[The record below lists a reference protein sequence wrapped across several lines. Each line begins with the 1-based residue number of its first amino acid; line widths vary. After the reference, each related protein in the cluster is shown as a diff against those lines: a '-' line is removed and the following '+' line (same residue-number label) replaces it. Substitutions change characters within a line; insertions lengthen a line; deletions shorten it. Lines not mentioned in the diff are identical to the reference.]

1 MNAAEE
7 FWQFSLTLY
16 GRPEVARQCLELQD
30 KWNAKVNLLL
40 WLAWL
45 EQRGQL
51 VDNEL
56 LTHAENSV
64 DEWNRTI
71 IQPLR
76 QVRRQLRAQFL
87 ASEILAVPATSF
99 TVAGGAELMTTVYQA
114 LKTTELHTEQVEQ
127 EMLASLVAD
136 LPPSP
141 ALPAGT
147 NLRGYFAYLQLP
159 DDLQQAFIRLL

>member
-7 FWQFSLTLY
+7 FWQFSLTFY

-87 ASEILAVPATSF
+87 AVPATSLR
-99 TVAGGAELMTTVYQA
+99 VADSAELMTTIYQA

-136 LPPSP
+136 LSPSP

-147 NLRGYFAYLQLP
+147 NLRGYFADLQLP